1 MSFDAS
7 WDISGVKI
15 DTATKKFINSA
26 KKATSNLK
34 KHEALL
40 NKRFKENISKNMRR
54 SGMDADNF
62 ADVFQLQISNH
73 NIVFVNTEPLITQRY
88 EYGYYNGSNDTN
100 EEYYEEYMIE
110 TSPRYFIRPAVQE
123 TLYDIGQIMLEDA
136 KKEYMRSQN

>member
-1 MSFDAS
+1 MSYDAS
-7 WDISGVKI
+7 WDISGVKF
-15 DTATKKFINSA
+15 DNATKKFLNSA

-34 KHEALL
+34 HHEAYL
-40 NKRFKENISKNMRR
+40 NKKFKENISTNMRR

-62 ADVFQLQISNH
+62 QDVFELRISNH
-73 NIVFVNTEPLITQRY
+73 DITFVNTAPLITQRY

-123 TLYDIGQIMLEDA
+123 TLHDIGQIMLEDA
-136 KKEYMRSQN
+136 KKEYMRQQ